1 MTDDIQKSDI
11 KFLEVSYLKAIQEL
25 VPNALFAI
33 SGNDLTTLVWD
44 DDNTEPQPS
53 DSDIIAK
60 YDELVTN
67 WDSTEEPRTE
77 RKLEYPALE
86 EQLDKL
92 FHDIDQGKL
101 DKTGSFYTALKAVKD
116 AHPKG

>member
-1 MTDDIQKSDI
+1 MTDNLLKEDI

-25 VPNALFAI
+25 LPNAMFAI
-33 SGNDLTTLVWD
+33 SGNDYSTLVWD
-44 DDNTEPQPS
+44 DDNTDSKPS
-53 DSDIIAK
+53 EFDVVAK
-60 YDELVTN
+60 YEELVQK
-67 WDSTEEPRTE
+67 WDNTEEARTN